1 MTHEHIAMVALLIA
15 QAITLYALW
24 LTHQSGE
31 WWRKAWL
38 RDSAE
43 LLHWK
48 RNAVQRDPKTG
59 RYVKKDKRPK
69 PTTTIEL

>member
-1 MTHEHIAMVALLIA
+1 MTHEQIAMIALLIA
-15 QAITLYALW
+15 QALTLYALW

-43 LLHWK
+43 LLEWK
-48 RNAVQRDPKTG
+48 RNAVQRDTKTG
-59 RYVKKDKRPK
+59 KYIKKVKRNG
-69 PTTTIEL
+69 

>member
-1 MTHEHIAMVALLIA
+1 MTHEQIAIITLLAIEAL
-15 QAITLYALW
+15 TLYALW

-38 RDSAE
+38 RDATE
-43 LLHWK
+43 LLEWK

-59 RYVKKDKRPK
+59 KYVKKVK
-69 PTTTIEL
+69 